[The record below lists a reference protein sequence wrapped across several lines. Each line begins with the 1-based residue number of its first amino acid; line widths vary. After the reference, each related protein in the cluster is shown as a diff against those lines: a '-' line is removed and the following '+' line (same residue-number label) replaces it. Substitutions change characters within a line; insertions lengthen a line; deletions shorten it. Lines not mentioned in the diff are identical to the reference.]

1 MSCRGALSEDLEGL
15 EWEVNE
21 MGAREIKETRKNKG
35 GDWKESKK
43 GRAGDKKKII
53 RMAG

>member
-1 MSCRGALSEDLEGL
+1 
-15 EWEVNE
+15 
-21 MGAREIKETRKNKG
+21 MGAREIKESRKNKG